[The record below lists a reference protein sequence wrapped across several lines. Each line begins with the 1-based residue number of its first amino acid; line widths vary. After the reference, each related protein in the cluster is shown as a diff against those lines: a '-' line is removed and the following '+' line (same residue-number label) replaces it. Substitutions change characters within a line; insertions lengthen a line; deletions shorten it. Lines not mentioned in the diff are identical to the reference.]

1 MIKDKNGEPVITWQM
16 LVVIFATTFG
26 IYACGAVS
34 GYFYFRGEYLA
45 KADARDKVV
54 NEIKKQ
60 VDQLPTQ
67 QELKQAVK
75 QDARK

>member
-1 MIKDKNGEPVITWQM
+1 MIRDKNGDPVITWQM
-16 LVVIFATTFG
+16 LVVILATTFG
-26 IYACGAVS
+26 IYACGVVS

-45 KADARDKVV
+45 KADARDRVV

-67 QELKQAVK
+67 QELKRVVK
-75 QDARK
+75 EDEGK